1 MEGQGTHFLESERS
15 IRIAETS
22 YRYVQQARSTDID
35 DQAAMLGGWEQRYIQ
50 YENGSFEGSVQAL
63 TLPNST
69 LFRKSTNRK
78 LHKRFAPPPSE
89 TAFAVML
96 GGSDPAL
103 FQGRQV
109 GPGDV
114 LLIPGGREH
123 ELICHGAFNVVVA
136 TFPNSGTDLADVFG
150 DLAIVRPGVV
160 KGVDAARL
168 GKWLER
174 ILNESSSEAGTAPLA
189 DVADLQAS
197 IARKCV
203 ELICHRDQIYGSVE
217 RYERVRAMQIFS
229 TLREFVIAHL
239 KAFDEV
245 PTLSVIVEELGIS
258 MRTLEYTCKSLLD
271 VSPQRYL
278 TCWRLHC
285 ARRDIRAL
293 AGSSSVTDIA
303 LKWGFSH
310 LGRFSIA
317 YRELFGES
325 PSRTVRMSGVAI
337 PVAYRTAMP

>member
-1 MEGQGTHFLESERS
+1 MEGLQGTHFLESEPS
-15 IRIAETS
+15 IHVSDVSQRF
-22 YRYVQQARSTDID
+22 VQQARSSDID

-50 YENGSFEGSVQAL
+50 YENGSFEGAVQAL
-63 TLPNST
+63 TLPSST

-78 LHKRFAPPPSE
+78 LHKRFAPPPNE

-96 GGSDPAL
+96 AGSDPAI

-123 ELICHGAFNVVVA
+123 ELICHGTFNVVVA
-136 TFPNSGTDLADVFG
+136 TFPNSGTDLANVCG

-160 KGVDAARL
+160 KGVNAARL

-174 ILNESSSEAGTAPLA
+174 VLNESSSEAGTSALA
-189 DVADLQAS
+189 DAADLQAA

-203 ELICHRDQIYGSVE
+203 ELICHRDQIAGSVE

-229 TLREFVIAHL
+229 TLREFIAAHL
-239 KAFDEV
+239 KAFDEI
-245 PTLSVIVEELGIS
+245 PSLSLIVEELGIS

-325 PSRTVRMSGVAI
+325 PSRTVRMSGISI
-337 PVAYRTAMP
+337 PIVS